1 MGACGMSKL
10 TFGDRVMMII
20 IYVFLIL
27 LTFVTFYP
35 FWNSIVISFN
45 DGKDT
50 MLGGITFWP
59 RKFTLD
65 NYQIVFQDKRLINAF
80 MIAVL
85 RTVVGTIMSVLATAI
100 LAYGLSKRELIGR
113 KYIMIFCLITMFFSG
128 GLIPTFLL
136 IRSLGLLD
144 TFWVMIIPTLIQVWN
159 MIIFRTFFQQLP
171 VGLEES
177 AKIDGAGY
185 WGIFFKIVI
194 PLSGPVIATL
204 SLFTAVFHWNDW
216 FFPSIYITSENLIPI
231 QTLLQKILNVNTA
244 TSQTGQMDAGAIA
257 HLSEALSSVTGKSLS
272 MATMMVA
279 TVPIIL
285 VYPFV
290 QKHFVKGVLI
300 GSLKE

>member
-1 MGACGMSKL
+1 MHV
-10 TFGDRVMMII
+10 F
-20 IYVFLIL
+20 IYIFLIG

-35 FWNSIVISFN
+35 FWNSLVISFN
-45 DGKDT
+45 EGKDT

-59 RKFTLD
+59 REFTLD
-65 NYQIVFQDKRLINAF
+65 NYQIVFQDKRLMNAF
-80 MIAVL
+80 LIAVL
-85 RTVVGTIMSVLATAI
+85 RTVIGTIMSVFATAI
-100 LAYGLSKRELIGR
+100 LAYGLSKKELIGR

-136 IRSLGLLD
+136 IRGLGLMD
-144 TFWVMIIPTLIQVWN
+144 TFWVMIIPTLILVWN

-185 WGIFFKIVI
+185 WGIFFRIVL

-216 FFPSIYITSENLIPI
+216 FFPSIYINSENLIPI
-231 QTLLQKILNVNTA
+231 QTLLQKILNINTA
-244 TSQTGQMDAGAIA
+244 SSQKAQMDAGALA
-257 HLSEALSSVTGKSLS
+257 HMSKALSSVTGKSLS
-272 MATMMVA
+272 MATMMIA
-279 TVPIIL
+279 TLPIIM

>member
-1 MGACGMSKL
+1 MLKL
-10 TFGDRVMMII
+10 SFGDRIMHVF
-20 IYVFLIL
+20 IYIFLII

-35 FWNSIVISFN
+35 FWNSLVISFN
-45 DGKDT
+45 EGRDT

-59 RKFTLD
+59 REFTFD
-65 NYQIVFQDKRLINAF
+65 NYQIVFQDKRLMNAF
-80 MIAVL
+80 IIAIL
-85 RTVVGTIMSVLATAI
+85 RTVIGTIMSVFATAI
-100 LAYGLSKRELIGR
+100 LAYGLSKKELIGR
-113 KYIMIFCLITMFFSG
+113 KYIMIFCLITLFFSG

-136 IRSLGLLD
+136 IRGLGLMD
-144 TFWVMIIPTLIQVWN
+144 TFWVMIIPSLILVWN

-185 WGIFFKIVI
+185 WGIFFRIVL

-204 SLFTAVFHWNDW
+204 ALFTAVFHWNDW

-231 QTLLQKILNVNTA
+231 QTLLQKILNINTA
-244 TSQTGQMDAGAIA
+244 SSQKAQMDAGALA
-257 HLSEALSSVTGKSLS
+257 HMSKALSSVTGKSLS

-279 TVPIIL
+279 TLPIIM

>member
-1 MGACGMSKL
+1 MLKQ
-10 TFGDRVMMII
+10 TFGDKVMLTF
-20 IYVFLIL
+20 IYVFLII

-45 DGKDT
+45 EGKDT

-59 RKFTLD
+59 REFTFD
-65 NYQIVFQDKRLINAF
+65 NYAIVFQDKRLINAF
-80 MIAVL
+80 IISIL
-85 RTVVGTIMSVLATAI
+85 RTVVGTIMSVFATAV
-100 LAYGLSKRELIGR
+100 LAYGLSKKELIGR
-113 KYIMIFCLITMFFSG
+113 KYIMIFCLLTMFFSG
-128 GLIPTFLL
+128 GLIPTFIL
-136 IRSLGLLD
+136 IRGLGLMN
-144 TFWVMIIPTLIQVWN
+144 TFWVMIIPSLILVWN

-185 WGIFFKIVI
+185 WGIFFRII
-194 PLSGPVIATL
+194 LPLSGPVIATL
-204 SLFTAVFHWNDW
+204 ALFTAVFHWNDW
-216 FFPSIYITSENLIPI
+216 FFPSIYLTSEELVPI

-244 TSQTGQMDAGAIA
+244 SSAKGQMDAGALA
-257 HLSEALSSVTGKSLS
+257 HMSEALSSVTGKSLS

-279 TVPIIL
+279 TLPIVM